1 MSPSE
6 SRPLQLARYH
16 YFAAELQGMTALGAA
31 MDRSLIVGIAYGLL
45 ISLMLGGIE
54 LFVMEGPMLVWL
66 SAANAIPA
74 IIPAATMPE
83 SNRSFLSSLA
93 FIRPS
98 SGCRA
103 KRGNMRTCNKVSA
116 TR

>member
-1 MSPSE
+1 MN
-6 SRPLQLARYH
+6 ARLERKLRLLSGIV
-16 YFAAELQGMTALGAA
+16 AAGVIAGIAFTAA

-66 SAANAIPA
+66 SAA

-116 TR
+116 SH